1 MKEQGSRAE
10 EVKKQIDVVI
20 QSIRSTMG
28 TSLGPKGMDKMITQG
43 MSTTIT
49 NDGSTILKMM
59 KMKHPIAQLICNISH
74 SQDEQSGD
82 GTTSIALLLCSLVEQ
97 AIELTKRNIHPII
110 IAEAMEVSKN
120 ICKEVLMANS
130 TKIEDPKD
138 MRDCIR
144 ISLNSKIVNAYI
156 DKITEVTMKV
166 IEHSTDKKLQELK
179 MSNVRRVKIKGNMED
194 TEMVSGIVLSA
205 PLKKKVKFIPCTM
218 KIAIFQ
224 CTIGQSKPA
233 LDSKIKVGN
242 YEAMEQVIREEK
254 AHVLSLCKKIKDKG
268 IDLVILQKSII
279 RESLS
284 ELGLHFLER
293 MGIMIVDDV
302 DRKEIELCV
311 EQMGIVPVVDINE
324 IKDGMIGEY
333 HVEELEGYVKISAGN
348 GVCTVVLRGTDDVI
362 LDEVDRSF
370 NDAVNVGRLAVKR
383 PLITYGGGVSELIC
397 YTELIKY
404 SGSKNPKIN
413 YCVRELAKGLLII
426 PEMLAI
432 NTGAN
437 SIETIENLIK
447 IHSQGKKTFGVS
459 IKSVGEGD
467 MKKENVVQPVDV
479 SISGI
484 SGAFD
489 GASTIIRIDD
499 FLPASR

>member
-10 EVKKQIDVVI
+10 EVKKRVGVVI

-43 MSTTIT
+43 TNTTIT

-82 GTTSIALLLCSLVEQ
+82 GTTSVTLLLCSLVEQ
-97 AIELTKRNIHPII
+97 ALELAGRKVHPVV
-110 IAEAMEVSKN
+110 IAESMEVAKN
-120 ICKEVLMANS
+120 LCKDVLIKHA
-130 TKIEDPKD
+130 TRIEGNVNVK
-138 MRDCIR
+138 DCIR
-144 ISLNSKIVNAYI
+144 IALNSKIVNAYI

-166 IEHSTDKKLQELK
+166 IEYSTDKQKQNLRL
-179 MSNVRRVKIKGNMED
+179 SNVRRVKIRGNMED
-194 TEMVSGIVLSA
+194 TEMVAGIVLSA
-205 PLKKKVKFIPCTM
+205 PLKKRTKFVPRKMKV
-218 KIAIFQ
+218 AIFQ
-224 CTIGQSKPA
+224 CTIGQSKPSIDA
-233 LDSKIKVGN
+233 KITINN
-242 YEAMEQVIREEK
+242 YESMEQVIREEK
-254 AHVLSLCKKIKDKG
+254 EHVLFLCKQIKESG
-268 IDLVILQKSII
+268 IDLIILQKSII

-293 MGIMIVDDV
+293 MGIMVVDDV
-302 DRKEIELCV
+302 ERKEIELCV
-311 EQMGIVPVVDINE
+311 EQMGLTPVVDINE
-324 IKDGMIGEY
+324 IKSTMIGEY
-333 HVEELEGYVKISAGN
+333 HVEDLEGHIKISAGA

-362 LDEVDRSF
+362 LEEVDRSF
-370 NDAVNVGRLAVKR
+370 NDAINVGRLAVKR
-383 PLITYGGGVSELIC
+383 PLMTYGGGVPELLC
-397 YTELIKY
+397 YTEMVRYNK
-404 SGSKNPKIN
+404 SANPKIN
-413 YCVRELAKGLLII
+413 YCIKELAKGLLII

-437 SIETIENLIK
+437 AITTVENLVK
-447 IHSQGKKTFGVS
+447 LHSQGKHTFGVS
-459 IKSVGEGD
+459 IKAVGEDD

-499 FLPASR
+499 FIPASK

>member
-10 EVKKQIDVVI
+10 EVKKRVALVI

-43 MSTTIT
+43 TNTTIT
-49 NDGSTILKMM
+49 NDGSTILKTM

-82 GTTSIALLLCSLVEQ
+82 GTTSITLLLCSFVEQ
-97 AIELTKRNIHPII
+97 ALELTQRKIHPVI
-110 IAEAMEVSKN
+110 IAEAMEVAKN
-120 ICKEVLMANS
+120 VCKDVLMANAS
-130 TKIEDPKD
+130 KIEGHGDV
-138 MRDCIR
+138 RDCIR
-144 ISLNSKIVNAYI
+144 VSLNSKIVNAYI
-156 DKITEVTMKV
+156 EKITEVTMKV
-166 IEHSTDKKLQELK
+166 IEHSTDKKTQDLK
-179 MSNVRRVKIKGNMED
+179 LSNVRRVKIKGNMEE

-205 PLKKKVKFIPCTM
+205 PLKKNIKFVPRKMKV
-218 KIAIFQ
+218 AIFQ
-224 CTIGQSKPA
+224 CTIGQSKPSI
-233 LDSKIKVGN
+233 DSKIKIGN
-242 YEAMEQVIREEK
+242 YESVEQVIREEK
-254 AHVLSLCKKIKDKG
+254 AHVLSLCKKIKEKE
-268 IDLVILQKSII
+268 IDLIILQKSII

-302 DRKEIELCV
+302 ERKEIELCV
-311 EQMGIVPVVDINE
+311 EQMGITPVVDINE
-324 IKDGMIGEY
+324 IQESMIGEY
-333 HVEELEGYVKISAGN
+333 HVEELEGHVKISAGE

-362 LDEVDRSF
+362 LEEVDRSF

-383 PLITYGGGVSELIC
+383 PLITYGGGVSELLC
-397 YTELIKY
+397 YTELVKY
-404 SGSKNPKIN
+404 SGSSNPKIN

-432 NTGAN
+432 NAGAN
-437 SIETIENLIK
+437 SITTVENLIK
-447 IHSQGKKTFGVS
+447 LHSQEKKTYGVS
-459 IKSVGEGD
+459 IKAVGEGN

-499 FLPASR
+499 FIPASK